1 MVCNPR
7 IGHLVVSKLSNM
19 LEPYMKYAL
28 KQKWFSLG
36 KKFPI
41 VDEKGLEAYRVD
53 GSAMAI
59 GKRMSFRDNK
69 NTELAFISQKMH
81 STGPA
86 FEIYHGDDLQAV
98 VRKDNFSL
106 SHCKFSADASAPDDL
121 HAEGNLNGQ
130 EYTFTREGKPVGR
143 VSKSLFGLGSY
154 GVEVG
159 RGEDELVL
167 LASAFVI
174 DLCCQTRLAS

>member
-1 MVCNPR
+1 
-7 IGHLVVSKLSNM
+7 
-19 LEPYMKYAL
+19 MKYAL
-28 KQKWFSLG
+28 KQKWFSFG

-41 VDEKGLEAYRVD
+41 VDEKGLEAYHVD
-53 GSAMAI
+53 GSALSV
-59 GKRMSFRDNK
+59 GKRMSFLDRKD
-69 NTELAFISQKMH
+69 TELAFISQKMH

-98 VRKDNFSL
+98 VRKDNFSVR
-106 SHCKFSADASAPDDL
+106 HCKFSADVSAPDDL
-121 HAEGNLNGQ
+121 HAEGNLDRQ
-130 EYTFTREGKPVGR
+130 EYTFTREGRPVGR
-143 VSKSLFGLGSY
+143 VSKSLFGNGSY

-174 DLCCQTRLAS
+174 DLCCQSRAAG

>member
-1 MVCNPR
+1 
-7 IGHLVVSKLSNM
+7 
-19 LEPYMKYAL
+19 MKYAL

-41 VDEKGLEAYRVD
+41 VDEKGLEAYCVD
-53 GSAMAI
+53 GSALSV
-59 GKRMSFRDNK
+59 GKRMSFRDRE
-69 NTELAFISQKMH
+69 NTELAFISHKMH

-98 VRKDNFSL
+98 VRKDTFSL
-106 SHCKFSADASAPDDL
+106 DHCTFCTEVTAPDDL
-121 HAEGNLNGQ
+121 HAQGNLDAQ
-130 EYTFTREGKPVGR
+130 EYTFMREGKPVGR
-143 VSKSLFGLGSY
+143 VSKSLFGRGSY

-174 DLCCQTRLAS
+174 DLCCQTRSAS

>member
-1 MVCNPR
+1 
-7 IGHLVVSKLSNM
+7 
-19 LEPYMKYAL
+19 MKYAL
-28 KQKWFSLG
+28 QPKWFSLSND
-36 KKFPI
+36 FPI

-53 GSAMAI
+53 GSAVKGNARI
-59 GKRMSFRDNK
+59 SFRDRK
-69 NTELAFISQKMH
+69 DTELAFISQKMH

-86 FEIYHGDDLQAV
+86 FEISHGDDLQAV

-106 SHCKFSADASAPDDL
+106 SHCKFSADGSAPDDL
-121 HAEGNLNGQ
+121 HAEGNLNGR
-130 EYTFTREGKPVGR
+130 EYTFMREGRPVGR
-143 VSKSLFGLGSY
+143 VSKSLFGTGTY

-174 DLCCQTRLAS
+174 DLCCQVRQAG

>member
-1 MVCNPR
+1 
-7 IGHLVVSKLSNM
+7 M
-19 LEPYMKYAL
+19 LELFMKYAL

-53 GSAMAI
+53 GSALAV
-59 GKRMSFRDNK
+59 GKRMSFRDRQ

-98 VRKDNFSL
+98 VRKDNFSPR
-106 SHCKFSADASAPDDL
+106 HCKFCAEVSAPDDL
-121 HAEGNLNGQ
+121 HAEGNLDSQ

-143 VSKSLFGLGSY
+143 VSKSLFGNGSY

-174 DLCCQTRLAS
+174 DLCCQTRVAS

>member
-1 MVCNPR
+1 
-7 IGHLVVSKLSNM
+7 
-19 LEPYMKYAL
+19 MKYAL

-36 KKFPI
+36 NDFPI

-53 GSAMAI
+53 GSTAKGNTRI
-59 GKRMSFRDNK
+59 SFRDRK
-69 NTELAFISQKMH
+69 DTELAFISQKMH

-98 VRKDNFSL
+98 VRKDNFSPH
-106 SHCKFSADASAPDDL
+106 HCNFSAEASAPDDL
-121 HAEGNLNGQ
+121 HAEGNLDGR
-130 EYTFTREGKPVGR
+130 EYTFTREGRPVGR
-143 VSKSLFGLGSY
+143 VSKSLFGTGSY

-167 LASAFVI
+167 LASACVI
-174 DLCCQTRLAS
+174 DLCCLSRKAC

>member
-1 MVCNPR
+1 
-7 IGHLVVSKLSNM
+7 
-19 LEPYMKYAL
+19 MKYAL
-28 KQKWFSLG
+28 KKRWFSLRS
-36 KKFPI
+36 KFPI

-53 GSAMAI
+53 GSGYEASRGNARI
-59 GKRMSFRDNK
+59 SFRDRE

-98 VRKDNFSL
+98 VRKDNFSVH
-106 SHCKFSADASAPDDL
+106 HCKFSAESAAPDDL
-121 HAEGNLNGQ
+121 HAEGNLDGQ
-130 EYTFTREGKPVGR
+130 EYTFTREGRPVGR
-143 VSKSLFGLGSY
+143 VSKSLFGTDSY

-174 DLCCQTRLAS
+174 DLCCQFRQAS

>member
-1 MVCNPR
+1 
-7 IGHLVVSKLSNM
+7 
-19 LEPYMKYAL
+19 MKYAL

-53 GSAMAI
+53 GSAMSV
-59 GKRMSFRDNK
+59 GKRMSFRDRQ

-98 VRKDNFSL
+98 VRKDDFSL
-106 SHCKFSADASAPDDL
+106 KHCKFCAETSAPDDL
-121 HAEGNLNGQ
+121 HAEGSLDSQ
-130 EYTFTREGKPVGR
+130 EYTFMREGRPVGR
-143 VSKSLFGLGSY
+143 VSKSLFGSGSY

-174 DLCCQTRLAS
+174 DLCCQARLAS

>member
-1 MVCNPR
+1 
-7 IGHLVVSKLSNM
+7 
-19 LEPYMKYAL
+19 MKYAL

-36 KKFPI
+36 KNFPI

-53 GSAMAI
+53 GSALTV
-59 GKRMSFRDNK
+59 GNRLSFRDRK
-69 NTELAFISQKMH
+69 NTELAFINQKMV
-81 STGPA
+81 SGGPA

-98 VRKDNFSL
+98 VRKENFSL
-106 SHCKFSADASAPDDL
+106 KHCKFSADTSAPDDL
-121 HAEGNLNGQ
+121 HAEGNLDGR
-130 EYTFTREGKPVGR
+130 EYNFVREGRTVGR
-143 VSKSLFGLGSY
+143 VSKSLFGSESF

-174 DLCCQTRLAS
+174 DLCCQAKAAG